1 MSESELGATPVPAL
15 RIVPERKQSDRN
27 RWHLKETQRENFK
40 LYKRFLFFYFLFFK
54 KKKKVLGGEVGNR
67 PDRVVGSHPNPVGD
81 RPVLTHLLRQLF
93 LYYKC
98 LVGRLRINIYTYSS
112 KPISRTHS
120 VFNKIH

>member
-40 LYKRFLFFYFLFFK
+40 LYKRFLFFYFLLK
-54 KKKKVLGGEVGNR
+54 KKELGGEVGNR

>member
-54 KKKKVLGGEVGNR
+54 KKKKSWEVKWAIDLIVL
-67 PDRVVGSHPNPVGD
+67 S
-81 RPVLTHLLRQLF
+81 VLIRIQWGIGLF
-93 LYYKC
+93 
-98 LVGRLRINIYTYSS
+98 
-112 KPISRTHS
+112 
-120 VFNKIH
+120 